1 MAVKIEK
8 GGWILVFLIGLVL
21 VGYGLNRYGYLDLSK
36 WTGSGKSSSGGGKV
50 DTSKPLELPVSS
62 TSSSGD
68 NPEIRVRLNVWV
80 GCAGGLVA
88 NGGLE
93 TVSDSIF
100 GKKGLKVSFKII
112 DDWTEG
118 ASALATGNV
127 DVMLTTLDVYAK
139 DYGQFQEK
147 GFGSHAFLM
156 VDWSRGADGV
166 IGKQGINSIEDLAG
180 KSVAFAPYTPS
191 HFLLWNGLKASGLN
205 TEQRNEIF
213 KNAVHTKDGIE
224 PAVLFAQQK
233 VDAAVAWDP
242 DMSDAVV
249 KRAGA
254 KKIYDTRIAN
264 RLVADVLVVS
274 DRFAAA
280 HPQTLVKFSQGWLEG
295 VEFVRTQPERAYN
308 LIGTVK
314 DFNIPSD
321 LAKTMLGGVKLADYA
336 DNTAFMGAK
345 GANSDYAN
353 IFGMAQ
359 DMYRELRMIKR
370 SSSAE
375 ESLDR
380 RYIQQLAN
388 SGFSTASTEAPIE
401 YRAPAKSAVP
411 LATQHRSIYFDTNSA
426 RMSLDSRA
434 VVDEIGGQMRAYEN
448 TIVNIEGNTDSTGAR
463 AYNMELSRQ
472 RADAVRQYLMEKYGF
487 PGARMRTAGNGSDK
501 PLDANDTP
509 EGREKNRRT
518 DIKLYANPSQ

>member
-8 GGWILVFLIGLVL
+8 GGWIFIFLIGLVL
-21 VGYGLNRYGYLDLSK
+21 VGYGLKRYGYLDLDK
-36 WTGSGKSSSGGGKV
+36 LTGGKSSSGGDKI
-50 DTSKPLELPVSS
+50 DTKQPLPQPVSS
-62 TSSSGD
+62 SSSDD
-68 NPEIRVRLNVWV
+68 NPVIRVRVNVWV
-80 GCAGGLVA
+80 GCVGGLVA

-93 TVSDSIF
+93 TTPDSIF
-100 GKKGLKVSFKII
+100 AQKGLKVSFKII

-118 ASALATGNV
+118 ASALATNNV

-191 HFLLWNGLKASGLN
+191 HFLLWNGLKASGLS

-224 PAVLFAQQK
+224 PAVLFAQDK

-242 DMSDAVV
+242 DMSDAVS

-264 RLVADVLVVS
+264 RLIADILVVS
-274 DRFAAA
+274 DRFAAK
-280 HPQTLVKFSQGWLEG
+280 HPQTVIKFAQGWLEG
-295 VEFVRTQPERAYN
+295 VEFIKNHPDRAYN
-308 LIGTVK
+308 MIGNVK
-314 DFNIPSD
+314 DFNIPAD

-336 DNTAFMGAK
+336 DNSSFLGS
-345 GANSDYAN
+345 GPNSDYAN
-353 IFGMAQ
+353 IFGQAQ
-359 DMYRELRMIKR
+359 EMYRELLMIKHT
-370 SSSAE
+370 SNPE
-375 ESLDR
+375 ESVDR
-380 RYIQQLAN
+380 RYVQQLSGA
-388 SGFSTASTEAPIE
+388 GFSTASSEAPIE
-401 YRAPAKSAVP
+401 YHQPAKSAVP
-411 LATQHRSIYFDTNSA
+411 LATQHRSIYFDPNSA
-426 RMSLDSRA
+426 HMSLDSQSI
-434 VVDEIGGQMRAYEN
+434 VDDIGGQMRAYEN
-448 TIVNIEGNTDSTGAR
+448 TIVDIEGNTDSTGSR
-463 AYNMELSRQ
+463 TYNMDLSRQ
-472 RADAVRQYLMEKYGF
+472 RADAVRQYLMQKYGF
-487 PGARMRTAGNGSDK
+487 PGARLRTVGNGPDK
-501 PLDANDTP
+501 PIDNNATA

-518 DIKLYANPSQ
+518 DIKLYANPGQ

>member
-8 GGWILVFLIGLVL
+8 GGWLFIFIIGLAL
-21 VGYGLNRYGYLDLSK
+21 VGFGLNRYGYLDLSK
-36 WTGSGKSSSGGGKV
+36 WSGGSKGSSGGSGTI
-50 DTSKPLELPVSS
+50 DTSKPLALPVS
-62 TSSSGD
+62 TSSSSDD
-68 NPEIRVRLNVWV
+68 NPEIRVRVNVWV
-80 GCAGGLVA
+80 GCVGGLVA

-93 TVSDSIF
+93 TAPDSIF
-100 GKKGLKVSFKII
+100 AQKGLKVSFKII

-118 ASALATGNV
+118 ASALATNIV

-147 GFGSHAFLM
+147 GFGTHAFLM

-166 IGKQGINSIEDLAG
+166 IGKQGTNSIEDLAG

-191 HFLLWNGLKASGLN
+191 HFLLWNGLKTSGLS
-205 TEQRNEIF
+205 TDQRNDIF

-224 PAVLFAQQK
+224 PAVLFAQDK

-242 DMSDAVV
+242 DMSDAVS

-264 RLVADVLVVS
+264 RLIADILVVS
-274 DRFAAA
+274 DRFAAK
-280 HPQTLVKFSQGWLEG
+280 HPQTLLKFAQGWLEG
-295 VEFVRTQPERAYN
+295 VDYIKNHPDRAYN

-314 DFNIPSD
+314 DFNIPAD

-336 DNTAFMGAK
+336 DNTAFMAA

-370 SSSAE
+370 ISNPEDSM
-375 ESLDR
+375 DR
-380 RYIQQLAN
+380 RYVAQLSSA
-388 SGFSTASTEAPIE
+388 GFSTASSEAPIE
-401 YRAPAKSAVP
+401 YRQPSKTAVP
-411 LATQHRSIYFDTNSA
+411 LATQHRSIYFDPNSA
-426 RMSLDSRA
+426 HMSLDSRA
-434 VVDEIGGQMRAYEN
+434 VVDEIGGQMQAYQN
-448 TIVNIEGNTDSTGAR
+448 TVIDIEGNTDSTGAR
-463 AYNMELSRQ
+463 AYNMQLSHQ
-472 RADAVRQYLMEKYGF
+472 RADAVKQYLMDKYGF
-487 PGARMRTAGNGSDK
+487 PAARLRTAGNGPDHPIDSN
-501 PLDANDTP
+501 ATT

-518 DIKLYANPSQ
+518 DIKLYANPGM

>member
-8 GGWILVFLIGLVL
+8 GGWILIFLIGLAL
-21 VGYGLNRYGYLDLSK
+21 VGYSLVRYGVIDSSK
-36 WTGSGKSSSGGGKV
+36 FGGTSSKGAASGDKV
-50 DTSKPLELPVSS
+50 DTSKPLQLPVSA
-62 TSSSGD
+62 TTDD
-68 NPEIRVRLNVWV
+68 NTEVRIRVNVWV
-80 GCAGGLVA
+80 GCVGGLVA

-93 TVSDSIF
+93 TAPDSIF
-100 GKKGLKVSFKII
+100 AKKGLKVSFKII

-118 ASALATGNV
+118 ASALATNNV

-180 KSVAFAPYTPS
+180 RTVAFAPYTPS
-191 HFLLWNGLKASGLN
+191 HFLLWNGLKASGLS

-224 PAVLFAQQK
+224 PAVLFAQEK

-242 DMSDAVV
+242 DMSDAVT
-249 KRAGA
+249 KRQGA
-254 KKIYDTRIAN
+254 KKIYDTRVAN
-264 RLVADVLVVS
+264 RLIADILVVS
-274 DRFAAA
+274 DRFAAK
-280 HPQTLVKFSQGWLEG
+280 HPQTVMKLAQGWIEG
-295 VEFVRTQPERAYN
+295 VEFIHTQPARAYN
-308 LIGTVK
+308 MIGTIK

-321 LAKTMLGGVKLADYA
+321 LAKTMLEGVKLADYA
-336 DNTAFMGAK
+336 DNTSFMGTQ
-345 GANSDYAN
+345 GSNSDYAN

-370 SSSAE
+370 TSNAE
-375 ESLDR
+375 DSLDR
-380 RYIQQLAN
+380 RYIKQMN
-388 SGFSTASTEAPIE
+388 GNFSTASTEQPIE
-401 YRAPAKSAVP
+401 YHQPAKGATP
-411 LATQHRSIYFDTNSA
+411 IATQHRSIYFDPASA
-426 RMSLDSRA
+426 HMSLDSRA
-434 VVDEIGGQMRAYEN
+434 VVDEIGGEMRAYEN
-448 TIVNIEGNTDSTGAR
+448 TVVDIEGNTDSTGQR
-463 AYNMELSRQ
+463 GYNMQLSRQ

-487 PGARMRTAGNGSDK
+487 PGARLRTVGNGPDK
-501 PLDANDTP
+501 PLDSNASA

-518 DIKLYANPSQ
+518 DIKLYANPGQ